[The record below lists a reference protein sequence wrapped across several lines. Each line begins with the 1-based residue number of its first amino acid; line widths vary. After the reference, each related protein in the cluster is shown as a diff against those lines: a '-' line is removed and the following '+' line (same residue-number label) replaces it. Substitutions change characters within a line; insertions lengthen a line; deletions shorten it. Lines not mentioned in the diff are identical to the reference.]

1 MSSWSKTIPVINYI
15 FFGLSLALIL
25 GVDVPIVV
33 QSSELSGF
41 LMVMFVVL
49 AVFAI
54 FLVLENF
61 VFSKKF
67 ASTHSGIDVGLN
79 ILIVIRNVIFLL
91 NFIPLIQLLGLVGI
105 FYVGWLI
112 LILYIIFIIYRFG
125 HSTAIIHPPSPPA
138 PSVA

>member
-25 GVDVPIVV
+25 GVDVPTVV
-33 QSSELSGF
+33 QNPSLSIF
-41 LMVMFVVL
+41 LMIMLVVL
-49 AVFAI
+49 VVFTV

-67 ASTHSGIDVGLN
+67 ASTHSEIDVGLN

-91 NFIPLIQLLGLVGI
+91 NFIPLIQLLGLGGI
-105 FYVGWLI
+105 IYVGWLI
-112 LILYIIFIIYRFG
+112 LILYIIFIIYRFN
-125 HSTAIIHPPSPPA
+125 HSTAIIQPPSPPT
-138 PSVA
+138 PGVA

>member
-1 MSSWSKTIPVINYI
+1 
-15 FFGLSLALIL
+15 
-25 GVDVPIVV
+25 
-33 QSSELSGF
+33 
-41 LMVMFVVL
+41 L